1 MKNRLLHTIFFV
13 IGIVFTV
20 IGLIGLIVVFN
31 ERNGNQ
37 NLAWLLGFAGLLL
50 GGLGLVFWFRK
61 VLSSETATDGTQRA
75 GQYLIDQA
83 EPLAGLPYPAEVHF
97 EQELQGRNPRP
108 SSLKVSLHCTLPGE
122 LNCRPETRFDR
133 FGKAIGL
140 AVEPQTG
147 DDEFDQSTYL
157 RTNQPDFA
165 AAMLGDSTRRDALRL
180 VRSLGFQDI
189 TIGPAQVQAVWTG
202 FKPLTDDRANLA
214 LQTAQL
220 LVPLATFP
228 VGFDEAAEL
237 PVGRLQPALEWLL
250 WGLSV
255 AFALLA
261 ILGWLYEP
269 LRFWQ
274 FAKLSAAVWAVVLPL
289 AAAVGY
295 AVMRGDSRSHD
306 RWRSWLLPTVL
317 CTALGTLGSVAGV
330 NALADG
336 TPAETRQFPIQ
347 NVREV
352 RGRRSSKSYYAYI
365 ADWDNPRET
374 REFRL
379 SRDEFQQ
386 AQRGRS
392 QLEITSSAGALGQ
405 RWIHHRR
412 FIP

>member
-1 MKNRLLHTIFFV
+1 MKNRLLRTFLFV

-20 IGLIGLIVVFN
+20 IGLIGLIVFFN

-37 NLAWLLGFAGLLL
+37 NLAWLMAFAVLLL
-50 GGLGLVFWFRK
+50 VGLGLVFWFRK
-61 VLSSETATDGTQRA
+61 VLAGSSESAPNPRQGR
-75 GQYLIDQA
+75 YLVDQA
-83 EPLAGLPYPAEVHF
+83 EPLAGLPSPAEVHF
-97 EQELQGRNPRP
+97 EQEVKGRNPRP
-108 SSLKVSLHCTLPGE
+108 SSLKVSLSCTLPGE

-157 RTNQPDFA
+157 RTDQPDFA
-165 AAMLGDSTRRDALRL
+165 AAMLGDATRRDALRL
-180 VRSLGFQDI
+180 VRSLGFQEI
-189 TIGPAQVQAVWTG
+189 SIGPAQVQAVWTG
-202 FKPLTDDRANLA
+202 FEPLKDDRANLA

-220 LVPLATFP
+220 LVPLATSP
-228 VGFDEAAEL
+228 VGFDEAAEF
-237 PVGRLQPALEWLL
+237 PGGHLQPALEWLL
-250 WGLSV
+250 WGLSL

-330 NALADG
+330 NALADR

-352 RGRRSSKSYYAYI
+352 RGRRSSKSYYAYV

-392 QLEITSSAGALGQ
+392 QLEITTSPGALGL
-405 RWIHHRR
+405 RWIHQRR